1 MQLLVAEAA
10 VVICVVADV
19 VLVVGAVVLV
29 VLHVSRI
36 AMSYYSAR

>member
-1 MQLLVAEAA
+1 M
-10 VVICVVADV
+10 ICVAADL